1 MPLRYHGLGAPATAY
16 EQSHVAVA
24 EQESTAG
31 DDVGVLDH

>member
-16 EQSHVAVA
+16 DSPDVAVA

-31 DDVGVLDH
+31 DDVDLDH